1 MRVDTDACVAADFF
15 AGAFFGA
22 DFFAGAFFG
31 TDFFTGARFAPDFA
45 PDDFAAAFFAVVEER
60 GAIVARLTVPRSA
73 GVTQFATKFV
83 DLVPQ
88 TGGVLEAEIDRGLV
102 HLLLEGL
109 DQTGDLPLGQ

>member
-1 MRVDTDACVAADFF
+1 MRVDIDACVAADFF

-22 DFFAGAFFG
+22 
-31 TDFFTGARFAPDFA
+31 DFFTGARFAPDFA

-60 GAIVARLTVPRSA
+60 GAIVARLTVRPSA

-88 TGGVLEAEIDRGLV
+88 TSGVLEAEIDRGLV

>member
-1 MRVDTDACVAADFF
+1 VRVDTDALVAADFF

-22 DFFAGAFFG
+22 DFF
-31 TDFFTGARFAPDFA
+31 TGARFAPDFA
-45 PDDFAAAFFAVVEER
+45 PEDFTAARFTGAFFAVVEER
-60 GAIVARLTVPRSA
+60 RAIVARLTVRPSA

-88 TGGVLEAEIDRGLV
+88 TSGVLEAEIDRGLV